1 MYDFVLKDFLK
12 LKIRYIQRLKI
23 VVEIKARKD
32 LRTSDG
38 SLFIL
43 PFLDLL
49 FNLGLL
55 QCDPASQIYDF
66 HEYLLVFS
74 F

>member
-1 MYDFVLKDFLK
+1 MYDFVLKVFLK

-32 LRTSDG
+32 LRTSGG

-43 PFLDLL
+43 RFFDLL
-49 FNLGLL
+49 FNL
-55 QCDPASQIYDF
+55 D
-66 HEYLLVFS
+66 LVLS
-74 F
+74 NL